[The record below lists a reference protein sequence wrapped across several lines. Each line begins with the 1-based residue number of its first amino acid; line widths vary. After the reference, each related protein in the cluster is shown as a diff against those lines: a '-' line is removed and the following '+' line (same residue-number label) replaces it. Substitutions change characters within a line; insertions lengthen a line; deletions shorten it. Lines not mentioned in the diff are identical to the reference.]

1 MVLTSSRILSCEV
14 WLILM
19 RKTSAPASNRRR
31 IIALSEDAGPSVARI
46 LMRRRR
52 LMACFRALRLA
63 ADQTRPEALHPANW
77 TYRAPRPASWTCPEG
92 FRAHPGRRFPVY
104 PARAAQAVRW

>member
-1 MVLTSSRILSCEV
+1 MVSCEL

-19 RKTSAPASNRRR
+19 RNRSAPASNSLR

-52 LMACFRALRLA
+52 LIVCFRALA
-63 ADQTRPEALHPANW
+63 ADQTRPEATRPAHSAFPEGHRVRPGRPFQESPVPAAKAFRW
-77 TYRAPRPASWTCPEG
+77 ILCAARSRRAARPYRA
-92 FRAHPGRRFPVY
+92 RR
-104 PARAAQAVRW
+104 R